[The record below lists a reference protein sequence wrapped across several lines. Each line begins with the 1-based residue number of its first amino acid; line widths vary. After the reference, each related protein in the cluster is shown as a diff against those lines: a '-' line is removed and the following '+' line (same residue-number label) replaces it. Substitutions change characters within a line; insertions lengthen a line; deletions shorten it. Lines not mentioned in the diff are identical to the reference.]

1 VTKPIDECQGFYL
14 SGSYDK
20 KGLWRNI
27 YLEMAGFKK
36 DKKNLRK
43 RICEELK
50 DERGC
55 LWRHVRTEAEA
66 MAIRERIHEGKYGS
80 TWLRAFRKSGATHII
95 WVPAPQ
101 IADDDIRRVEADLI
115 EALNPTA
122 NQVRPAPPK
131 KLQDDTTR
139 IFEAFRRSIHEA
151 RRSKF
156 FIEVKS

>member
-1 VTKPIDECQGFYL
+1 MSAVVSGGTYAPKRKPWQSARESTRASTGPRGF
-14 SGSYDK
+14 GPFEK
-20 KGLWRNI
+20 
-27 YLEMAGFKK
+27 
-36 DKKNLRK
+36 
-43 RICEELK
+43 
-50 DERGC
+50 
-55 LWRHVRTEAEA
+55 V
-66 MAIRERIHEGKYGS
+66 
-80 TWLRAFRKSGATHII
+80 GATHII